1 MTEAPLCLPLLAAI
15 TEQDYPQLAFWAVGC
30 IGALAIFVDRVTAT
44 IERYRAKPP
53 VHEVYATKADHSALS
68 AKVEALSTQPY
79 ATRDELV
86 KVHARIDGLM
96 SDMSDAVK
104 TATESMTADIG
115 TAKKE
120 VHEVMQSLQA
130 IHRSIGQLEGSITS
144 AKPRRVS

>member
-1 MTEAPLCLPLLAAI
+1 MTLATAFLAAI
-15 TEQDYPQLAFWAVGC
+15 TDADSPQLAFWALGC

-68 AKVEALSTQPY
+68 AKVEALATQPF
-79 ATRDELV
+79 ATREELV

-96 SDMSDAVK
+96 SEMSDAVRS
-104 TATESMTADIG
+104 ATEDMKAEIG
-115 TAKKE
+115 AAKGE

-130 IHRSIGQLEGSITS
+130 IHRSIGQLEGTLAN
-144 AKPRRVS
+144 AKPRRAA